1 MNSWAK
7 LLLLTISVL
16 LPSMFLGELSAQ
28 PAQESSLRIDI
39 SGDNKPQDVSVAI
52 QLVVAMTLLTLSPS
66 IIMMMTCFTRI
77 VIVLSFVRMAI
88 GVQQAPSNQIVIGL
102 ALFMSFFIMSSTWDK
117 IYTDAV
123 VPYMQEEA
131 TSGQALDVAK
141 EHMKVFMLKN
151 TSEKDV
157 DFMLGL
163 SRLVQ

>member
-66 IIMMMTCFTRI
+66 IIMMMTCSNGRKRH
-77 VIVLSFVRMAI
+77 VFV
-88 GVQQAPSNQIVIGL
+88 
-102 ALFMSFFIMSSTWDK
+102 TC
-117 IYTDAV
+117 
-123 VPYMQEEA
+123 
-131 TSGQALDVAK
+131 
-141 EHMKVFMLKN
+141 
-151 TSEKDV
+151 
-157 DFMLGL
+157 
-163 SRLVQ
+163 

>member
-16 LPSMFLGELSAQ
+16 SPSMFLGDLSAQ

-102 ALFMSFFIMSSTWDK
+102 ALYELLYNVVSTWDK

-123 VPYMQEEA
+123 LPYMERRQ
-131 TSGQALDVAK
+131 LPAK
-141 EHMKVFMLKN
+141 L
-151 TSEKDV
+151 
-157 DFMLGL
+157 
-163 SRLVQ
+163 